1 MAIVKK
7 RNEETAT
14 ALLLEEGETV
24 ELPPAEIDEGAII
37 LNSEN
42 YRPFLPE
49 LLDELREGTTAEPVA
64 VVNDGATL
72 AIEGKTRTFWVKL
85 WHKTDSDLTHIERAQ
100 VISCLPSNRN
110 IKIVFN
116 SNFQ

>member
-7 RNEETAT
+7 RNEETVT
-14 ALLLEEGETV
+14 ALLLKPGESV
-24 ELPPAEIDEGAII
+24 ELPPAEINESTII

-42 YRPFLPE
+42 YRPFLNE
-49 LLDELREGTTAEPVA
+49 LIEALRSGTTAEPVA

-85 WHKTDSDLTHIERAQ
+85 WHQAGSDLSVIERAQ
-100 VISCLPSNRN
+100 VVSCLPSNKNVR
-110 IKIVFN
+110 IVFN
-116 SNFQ
+116 KEF

>member
-7 RNEETAT
+7 RNEETVT
-14 ALLLEEGETV
+14 ALLLEPGETV
-24 ELPPAEIDEGAII
+24 ELPPAEIDESVII

-49 LLDELREGTTAEPVA
+49 LIDQLRKGTTAEPVA

-72 AIEGKTRTFWVKL
+72 AVEGKTRTFWVKL
-85 WHKTDSDLTHIERAQ
+85 WHPTDSDLSVIERAQ
-100 VISCLPSNRN
+100 VVSCLPSNKNVR
-110 IKIVFN
+110 IVFN
-116 SNFQ
+116 KEF

>member
-7 RNEETAT
+7 RNEETVT
-14 ALLLEEGETV
+14 ALLLEPGESI
-24 ELPPAEIDEGAII
+24 ELPPAEIDEKTVI

-42 YRPFLPE
+42 YRPFLGE
-49 LLDELREGTTAEPVA
+49 LIEKLKNGTNAEPVA

-85 WHKTDSDLTHIERAQ
+85 WHKPDSGLTRVERAH
-100 VISCLPSNRN
+100 VVSCLPNNKNVR
-110 IKIVFN
+110 IVFN
-116 SNFQ
+116 KEF